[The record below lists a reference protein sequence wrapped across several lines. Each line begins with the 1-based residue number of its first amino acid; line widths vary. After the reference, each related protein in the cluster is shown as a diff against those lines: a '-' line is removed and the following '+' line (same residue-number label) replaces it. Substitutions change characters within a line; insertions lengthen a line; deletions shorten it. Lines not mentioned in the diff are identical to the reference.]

1 MDYRES
7 APEDACL
14 ITTGTTNQSGD
25 SEHEGV
31 EPDVFCIEG
40 LPEGYVYIHH
50 RRIISI
56 MGKGEATPL
65 CGPLRVT
72 RRLSSLNGDAAG
84 LCCTKPVRDSSCESS
99 VVAGMHEQTH
109 TSDLQDKKLASL
121 Q

>member
-65 CGPLRVT
+65 CGPLAR
-72 RRLSSLNGDAAG
+72 
-84 LCCTKPVRDSSCESS
+84 
-99 VVAGMHEQTH
+99 HEAVEQ
-109 TSDLQDKKLASL
+109 SER
-121 Q
+121 